1 MKNNVFV
8 IETGSGLEVIKAIDD
23 NFFIG
28 ASKKTKVH
36 RGMINNKKI
45 TYCFTR
51 SENSLCPFCNKENF
65 TANSFDLAII
75 YIKDRMSLDIGVFNK
90 KNELCGLLGDDF
102 DTSGVDYEIILKI
115 RSFMPSSEAYILE
128 RINDLGLTG
137 TKYEKV
143 IKEYFLNFSTRESM
157 SLSLSAHRTTISRAI
172 KKITNICRVCGY

>member
-8 IETGSGLEVIKAIDD
+8 IETDSGLEVIKAIDN

-36 RGMINNKKI
+36 RGMVNNNKI
-45 TYCFTR
+45 AYCFIR
-51 SENSLCPFCNKENF
+51 SENSHCPFCNKKNL
-65 TANSFDLAII
+65 TVNSFDLAII
-75 YIKDRMSLDIGVFNK
+75 YIKDRASLDIGVFNK
-90 KNELCGLLGDDF
+90 KNELCGLLGDGF
-102 DTSGVDYEIILKI
+102 DTSGVNYEIILKI
-115 RSFMPSSEAYILE
+115 RSFMPSSEAYISE
-128 RINDLGLTG
+128 RISELGLAG